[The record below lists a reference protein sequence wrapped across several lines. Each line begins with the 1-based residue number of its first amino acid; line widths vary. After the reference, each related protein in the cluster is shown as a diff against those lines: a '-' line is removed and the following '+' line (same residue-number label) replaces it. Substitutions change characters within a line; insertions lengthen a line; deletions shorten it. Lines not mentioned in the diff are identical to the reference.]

1 MKTEYLNR
9 LLQDRKA
16 KRQFASLTHLDTGAQ
31 ALVYTDGEIH
41 GDLPVDDNMHVA
53 ALNAIQD
60 DRSTTYEGGNGDV
73 FIQVYN
79 PPLRLIIVG
88 AVHISQPLARMAAVA
103 GYDVTVVDPRGSF
116 ASTDRFPGVQL
127 INEWP
132 DEALPGLD
140 PDRRTAVVTLTHD
153 PKIDDPALA
162 AILRSDVFYI
172 GSLGSRKTHSGRV
185 ERLTAAGFTAEEI
198 GRIHGPI
205 GLALG
210 AVSPAEIAVS
220 ILAQLTQVLHRKETA
235 VAA

>member
-1 MKTEYLNR
+1 MKTETLNR

-16 KRQFASLTHLDTGAQ
+16 KRQFALLTNLETGDQ
-31 ALVYTDGEIH
+31 ALVYPVEIH
-41 GDLPVDDNMHVA
+41 GDLTVDEELRQA
-53 ALNAIQD
+53 AMTAIED
-60 DRSTTYEGGNGDV
+60 DRSSTHESAAGDV

-79 PPLRLIIVG
+79 PPLRMIIVG

-116 ASTDRFPGVQL
+116 ASADRFPGVDL

-132 DEALPGLD
+132 DEAIPGLD

-162 AILRSDVFYI
+162 SVLRSDVFYI
-172 GSLGSRKTHSGRV
+172 GSLGSRKTHAGRIK
-185 ERLTAAGFTAEEI
+185 RLTAAGFSTDEI

-205 GLALG
+205 GLSLG
-210 AVSPAEIAVS
+210 AISPAEIAVS
-220 ILAQLTQVLHRKETA
+220 ILAQLTQELHRKETA